1 MLAAKLYKVVFSD
14 QLGPNTGKES
24 LFKTVLVGIYMVF
37 LINMS
42 VI

>member
-1 MLAAKLYKVVFSD
+1 MLAAKLYKVVCSD
-14 QLGPNTGKES
+14 RFGRNTVKITIVT
-24 LFKTVLVGIYMVF
+24 TVLVGMYMVF